1 MIWKNPEWL
10 WALLIIPVVIG
21 IQFWRYYKHH
31 LPTLTFSSVTDL
43 ENLPGNWRQYGSWA
57 TLFFEVLGIIL
68 VIIALARPQLEN
80 THISRNTKGI
90 DIMLALDIST
100 SMKAEDLKP
109 SRFKAAKIVATNFIN
124 KRYSDRIGLVVFA
137 RKSFTVCPLTL
148 DYSLLKKLL
157 QNVRMGVVEDG
168 TAIGMGLATAINRL
182 KDSKAKSKVIIL
194 LTDGQNNAGEIDPVT
209 AADMAATYGIKIYT
223 IGAGSRGTAPYP
235 VNDPIF
241 GKRYQNIKVD
251 IDEKML
257 TKIANITGGEYFRA
271 TDTQSLK
278 QIYNRIDK
286 MEKTKIDEKI
296 FTDYKDL
303 YPRYLFPGILCF
315 ILAFV
320 SDKVIFRSELG

>member
-1 MIWKNPEWL
+1 
-10 WALLIIPVVIG
+10 
-21 IQFWRYYKHH
+21 
-31 LPTLTFSSVTDL
+31 
-43 ENLPGNWRQYGSWA
+43 
-57 TLFFEVLGIIL
+57 
-68 VIIALARPQLEN
+68 
-80 THISRNTKGI
+80 
-90 DIMLALDIST
+90 
-100 SMKAEDLKP
+100 
-109 SRFKAAKIVATNFIN
+109 
-124 KRYSDRIGLVVFA
+124 
-137 RKSFTVCPLTL
+137 
-148 DYSLLKKLL
+148 
-157 QNVRMGVVEDG
+157 
-168 TAIGMGLATAINRL
+168 MGLATAINRL